1 MLSAKTWER
10 TLPRTIRTRMDISAT
25 QFFTVMLMTLIAGLA
40 TGIGGAVAFFRLPR
54 HESGRFLSAMLGFSG
69 GVMVY
74 ISLVEL
80 MGQARTLL
88 GESFG
93 APRGGLIAV
102 GAFAFGML
110 VTALI
115 DKLVPEVENPHH
127 VRTLQEFNH
136 AEHATADERARLGRA
151 GLLFTLAIGLHNFP
165 EGLATLAAGLSAP
178 EVGWPVTVAIAL
190 HNIPEGVAIAVPLV
204 YATGNRRKAFGAS
217 VLAGLAEPAGA
228 LIGFLVLLP
237 VLSPAVLA
245 ALFALVAGVMVYI
258 TFDELL
264 PMAETYGKHHIALG
278 GLIAGMLVIGAGMEL
293 FH

>member
-1 MLSAKTWER
+1 MA
-10 TLPRTIRTRMDISAT
+10 
-25 QFFTVMLMTLIAGLA
+25 MTLIAGLA

-80 MGQARTLL
+80 MSQARTLL

-93 APRGGLIAV
+93 ATRGGLTAV

-136 AEHATADERARLGRA
+136 AEHASADERARLGRA

-245 ALFALVAGVMVYI
+245 ILFAFVAGVMWRKHTANTTSRSADWSPACWLSAPAWNFSNEPPSPTESGLFPSEI
-258 TFDELL
+258 PDSFPDKNPGGEQRLL
-264 PMAETYGKHHIALG
+264 CAVHFPE
-278 GLIAGMLVIGAGMEL
+278 
-293 FH
+293 

>member
-1 MLSAKTWER
+1 
-10 TLPRTIRTRMDISAT
+10 MDISAT
-25 QFFTVMLMTLIAGLA
+25 QFLTVMAMTLIAGLA

-80 MGQARTLL
+80 MSQARTLL

-93 APRGGLIAV
+93 ATRGGLTAV

-136 AEHATADERARLGRA
+136 AEHASADERARLGRA

-165 EGLATLAAGLSAP
+165 EGLGVGFALGAALSDGGSYSPALTLALAM
-178 EVGWPVTVAIAL
+178 AIQ
-190 HNIPEGVAIAVPLV
+190 NIPQKAV
-204 YATGNRRKAFGAS
+204 
-217 VLAGLAEPAGA
+217 
-228 LIGFLVLLP
+228 
-237 VLSPAVLA
+237 
-245 ALFALVAGVMVYI
+245 
-258 TFDELL
+258 
-264 PMAETYGKHHIALG
+264 
-278 GLIAGMLVIGAGMEL
+278 
-293 FH
+293 